1 MPHTRDTMSIFAKQ
15 SILERD
21 IKIFILETEG
31 GVKISSHKT
40 PKFQKKIGKNS
51 EYF

>member
-1 MPHTRDTMSIFAKQ
+1 MPHTRDNMSIFADYK
-15 SILERD
+15 EKD
-21 IKIFILETEG
+21 IKIFILKTEG

-40 PKFQKKIGKNS
+40 PKFQKRLENS